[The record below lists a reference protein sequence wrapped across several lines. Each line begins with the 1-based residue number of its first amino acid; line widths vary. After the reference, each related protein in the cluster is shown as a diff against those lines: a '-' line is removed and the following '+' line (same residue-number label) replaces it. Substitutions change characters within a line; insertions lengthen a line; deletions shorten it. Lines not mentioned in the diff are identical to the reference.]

1 MEQVKKRYKM
11 YKSGKVW
18 LFAGITLVTLN
29 MNVVTGRADESTH
42 VEALTEPAVATLS
55 EGNAEQQSPVT
66 DAMDESAMSE
76 LVTEAQPIKVQAA
89 EEQYTDEIVN
99 QSDDEHANSDQV
111 SVPVTDQ
118 VDSETPVPSDEHT
131 ATLDTH
137 PNQSTTDDSEQPV
150 SADEQSQDIDTDST
164 AKVLSSQHKTETINE
179 RGSGDLAGVIR
190 NPERPHLTD
199 GYRNDDME
207 DDDSMAGIWGAG
219 YNADG
224 IKWHFDADS
233 GVLVLDGGD
242 IYDCYGDSPWQSK
255 SWVLQIVKV
264 VISKPIRII
273 GDSGGFFE
281 NLTNVEHYEGLE
293 KIDVSSA
300 TDLRYFF
307 SENTHVKE
315 LDLSSWQVGNVTD
328 MSCLFFNSPGTSQL
342 TTINISGWDTRRV
355 SEADYMFGPNE
366 KLTRIIGIENLNFES
381 LKEAGGLFI
390 KTGLS
395 ELDLSKWK
403 TDSLDNMAAW
413 FMDMHNLTSVKFGSQ
428 FKTDQV
434 TWIHLLFSG
443 CSNLTEV
450 DLSGFNLHRV
460 EQNLDMFAGCERL
473 QKITLGPDTDLT
485 PAKIESVGLMDI
497 EANEQY
503 TGYWINVANPQQRLT
518 SAELMNLY
526 SGKNTPIGTYIWEAN
541 QAVIDANDITLE
553 VGDDWNWTDSI
564 ESLTDQFGQKVDV
577 QALYVAN
584 PQAVKLSGDRVNTSQ
599 PGTYQVTFKYA
610 GKTVT
615 ALVIVK
621 ADQTSLTVHDTE
633 LHAGGTWHAQDGFD
647 GATDKDG
654 HAIDFNDVT
663 ITGEVN
669 TMVPGDYQIT
679 YTYGSQT
686 QTITV
691 TVKENQASLN
701 LYQNHATVH
710 TDGQGTSTW
719 QPQSN
724 FQNATDSDGQTLD
737 WSAIEVVGTPDWT
750 TAGDYRLRYQFTD
763 KTGQLVTATMTVT
776 VVIEEADEQA
786 ESQSDLQ
793 IHDSTITVGESWQPS
808 DNLVLATDVNGGELS
823 LADLVVTGTVD
834 TNQAG
839 VYQVTYQYTD
849 ASGQVF
855 TRVATVTVV
864 AASDGDTNTEQP
876 GATNTNDDV
885 NGGSTGS
892 IDGDDQAEIP
902 TDDADQMEGDAA
914 DVDANAVIDDATPA
928 VGTNHGKGA
937 DRNSGMQ
944 TTANGAKSVVTSW
957 PHRSQTSNT
966 VSSQHAQT
974 IVAGHHQESRP
985 TESAS
990 VAVQPATAKL
1000 GTSALPQTGEAPSRA
1015 NVMGTVLLGLTMFG
1029 SWLGFRRVK
1038 RH

>member
-11 YKSGKVW
+11 YKSGKMW

-55 EGNAEQQSPVT
+55 EGNTEQQSPVT

-328 MSCLFFNSPGTSQL
+328 MSYLFFNSPGTSQL

-497 EANEQY
+497 EANDQY

-719 QPQSN
+719 QPQS
-724 FQNATDSDGQTLD
+724 
-737 WSAIEVVGTPDWT
+737 
-750 TAGDYRLRYQFTD
+750 
-763 KTGQLVTATMTVT
+763 
-776 VVIEEADEQA
+776 
-786 ESQSDLQ
+786 DLQ

-957 PHRSQTSNT
+957 PHRSQMTNT
-966 VSSQHAQT
+966 ASLQHAQT
-974 IVAGHHQESRP
+974 IVGGHHQESRP

-990 VAVQPATAKL
+990 IAVQPVTVKL

>member
-1 MEQVKKRYKM
+1 MRV
-11 YKSGKVW
+11 
-18 LFAGITLVTLN
+18 
-29 MNVVTGRADESTH
+29 
-42 VEALTEPAVATLS
+42 
-55 EGNAEQQSPVT
+55 
-66 DAMDESAMSE
+66 
-76 LVTEAQPIKVQAA
+76 
-89 EEQYTDEIVN
+89 
-99 QSDDEHANSDQV
+99 
-111 SVPVTDQ
+111 
-118 VDSETPVPSDEHT
+118 
-131 ATLDTH
+131 
-137 PNQSTTDDSEQPV
+137 
-150 SADEQSQDIDTDST
+150 
-164 AKVLSSQHKTETINE
+164 
-179 RGSGDLAGVIR
+179 
-190 NPERPHLTD
+190 RP
-199 GYRNDDME
+199 
-207 DDDSMAGIWGAG
+207 
-219 YNADG
+219 
-224 IKWHFDADS
+224 
-233 GVLVLDGGD
+233 
-242 IYDCYGDSPWQSK
+242 
-255 SWVLQIVKV
+255 
-264 VISKPIRII
+264 
-273 GDSGGFFE
+273 
-281 NLTNVEHYEGLE
+281 
-293 KIDVSSA
+293 
-300 TDLRYFF
+300 
-307 SENTHVKE
+307 
-315 LDLSSWQVGNVTD
+315 
-328 MSCLFFNSPGTSQL
+328 
-342 TTINISGWDTRRV
+342 
-355 SEADYMFGPNE
+355 
-366 KLTRIIGIENLNFES
+366 
-381 LKEAGGLFI
+381 
-390 KTGLS
+390 
-395 ELDLSKWK
+395 
-403 TDSLDNMAAW
+403 
-413 FMDMHNLTSVKFGSQ
+413 
-428 FKTDQV
+428 
-434 TWIHLLFSG
+434 
-443 CSNLTEV
+443 
-450 DLSGFNLHRV
+450 
-460 EQNLDMFAGCERL
+460 
-473 QKITLGPDTDLT
+473 
-485 PAKIESVGLMDI
+485 
-497 EANEQY
+497 
-503 TGYWINVANPQQRLT
+503 
-518 SAELMNLY
+518 
-526 SGKNTPIGTYIWEAN
+526 
-541 QAVIDANDITLE
+541 
-553 VGDDWNWTDSI
+553 
-564 ESLTDQFGQKVDV
+564 
-577 QALYVAN
+577 
-584 PQAVKLSGDRVNTSQ
+584 
-599 PGTYQVTFKYA
+599 
-610 GKTVT
+610 VT

-647 GATDKDG
+647 GAMDQDG

-663 ITGEVN
+663 VTGEVN

-750 TAGDYRLRYQFTD
+750 TAGDYRLTYQFTD

-776 VVIEEADEQA
+776 LVIEEADEQA

-849 ASGQVF
+849 ASGQIF

-902 TDDADQMEGDAA
+902 TNDADQMEGDAA

-957 PHRSQTSNT
+957 THRSQMTNT
-966 VSSQHAQT
+966 ASLQHAQT
-974 IVAGHHQESRP
+974 IVGGHHQESRP

-990 VAVQPATAKL
+990 VAVQPVTAKL

>member
-1 MEQVKKRYKM
+1 
-11 YKSGKVW
+11 
-18 LFAGITLVTLN
+18 
-29 MNVVTGRADESTH
+29 
-42 VEALTEPAVATLS
+42 
-55 EGNAEQQSPVT
+55 
-66 DAMDESAMSE
+66 
-76 LVTEAQPIKVQAA
+76 
-89 EEQYTDEIVN
+89 
-99 QSDDEHANSDQV
+99 
-111 SVPVTDQ
+111 
-118 VDSETPVPSDEHT
+118 
-131 ATLDTH
+131 
-137 PNQSTTDDSEQPV
+137 
-150 SADEQSQDIDTDST
+150 
-164 AKVLSSQHKTETINE
+164 
-179 RGSGDLAGVIR
+179 
-190 NPERPHLTD
+190 
-199 GYRNDDME
+199 
-207 DDDSMAGIWGAG
+207 
-219 YNADG
+219 
-224 IKWHFDADS
+224 
-233 GVLVLDGGD
+233 
-242 IYDCYGDSPWQSK
+242 
-255 SWVLQIVKV
+255 
-264 VISKPIRII
+264 
-273 GDSGGFFE
+273 
-281 NLTNVEHYEGLE
+281 
-293 KIDVSSA
+293 
-300 TDLRYFF
+300 
-307 SENTHVKE
+307 
-315 LDLSSWQVGNVTD
+315 
-328 MSCLFFNSPGTSQL
+328 
-342 TTINISGWDTRRV
+342 
-355 SEADYMFGPNE
+355 
-366 KLTRIIGIENLNFES
+366 
-381 LKEAGGLFI
+381 
-390 KTGLS
+390 
-395 ELDLSKWK
+395 
-403 TDSLDNMAAW
+403 
-413 FMDMHNLTSVKFGSQ
+413 
-428 FKTDQV
+428 
-434 TWIHLLFSG
+434 
-443 CSNLTEV
+443 
-450 DLSGFNLHRV
+450 
-460 EQNLDMFAGCERL
+460 
-473 QKITLGPDTDLT
+473 
-485 PAKIESVGLMDI
+485 MDI
-497 EANEQY
+497 EANDQY

-750 TAGDYRLRYQFTD
+750 TAGDYRLTYQFTD

-786 ESQSDLQ
+786 EFQSDLQ

-902 TDDADQMEGDAA
+902 TNDADQMEGDAA

-957 PHRSQTSNT
+957 PHRSQMTNT
-966 VSSQHAQT
+966 ASLQHAQT
-974 IVAGHHQESRP
+974 IVGGHHQESRP

-990 VAVQPATAKL
+990 VAVQPVTAKL

>member
-1 MEQVKKRYKM
+1 
-11 YKSGKVW
+11 
-18 LFAGITLVTLN
+18 
-29 MNVVTGRADESTH
+29 
-42 VEALTEPAVATLS
+42 
-55 EGNAEQQSPVT
+55 
-66 DAMDESAMSE
+66 
-76 LVTEAQPIKVQAA
+76 
-89 EEQYTDEIVN
+89 
-99 QSDDEHANSDQV
+99 
-111 SVPVTDQ
+111 
-118 VDSETPVPSDEHT
+118 
-131 ATLDTH
+131 
-137 PNQSTTDDSEQPV
+137 
-150 SADEQSQDIDTDST
+150 
-164 AKVLSSQHKTETINE
+164 
-179 RGSGDLAGVIR
+179 
-190 NPERPHLTD
+190 
-199 GYRNDDME
+199 
-207 DDDSMAGIWGAG
+207 
-219 YNADG
+219 
-224 IKWHFDADS
+224 
-233 GVLVLDGGD
+233 
-242 IYDCYGDSPWQSK
+242 
-255 SWVLQIVKV
+255 
-264 VISKPIRII
+264 
-273 GDSGGFFE
+273 
-281 NLTNVEHYEGLE
+281 
-293 KIDVSSA
+293 
-300 TDLRYFF
+300 
-307 SENTHVKE
+307 
-315 LDLSSWQVGNVTD
+315 
-328 MSCLFFNSPGTSQL
+328 
-342 TTINISGWDTRRV
+342 
-355 SEADYMFGPNE
+355 
-366 KLTRIIGIENLNFES
+366 
-381 LKEAGGLFI
+381 
-390 KTGLS
+390 
-395 ELDLSKWK
+395 
-403 TDSLDNMAAW
+403 
-413 FMDMHNLTSVKFGSQ
+413 
-428 FKTDQV
+428 
-434 TWIHLLFSG
+434 
-443 CSNLTEV
+443 
-450 DLSGFNLHRV
+450 
-460 EQNLDMFAGCERL
+460 
-473 QKITLGPDTDLT
+473 
-485 PAKIESVGLMDI
+485 MDI
-497 EANEQY
+497 EANDQY

-526 SGKNTPIGTYIWEAN
+526 SGKNMSIGTYIWEAN

-577 QALYVAN
+577 QALYEAN

-599 PGTYQVTFKYA
+599 PGTYRVTFKYA

-647 GATDKDG
+647 GAMDQDG

-663 ITGEVN
+663 VTGEVN

-750 TAGDYRLRYQFTD
+750 TAGDYRLTYQFTD

-776 VVIEEADEQA
+776 LVIEEADEQA

-849 ASGQVF
+849 ASGQIF

-902 TDDADQMEGDAA
+902 TNDADQMEGDAA

-957 PHRSQTSNT
+957 THRSQMTNT
-966 VSSQHAQT
+966 ASLQHAQT
-974 IVAGHHQESRP
+974 IVGGHHQESRP

-990 VAVQPATAKL
+990 VAVQPVTAKL

>member
-1 MEQVKKRYKM
+1 M
-11 YKSGKVW
+11 
-18 LFAGITLVTLN
+18 
-29 MNVVTGRADESTH
+29 
-42 VEALTEPAVATLS
+42 
-55 EGNAEQQSPVT
+55 
-66 DAMDESAMSE
+66 
-76 LVTEAQPIKVQAA
+76 
-89 EEQYTDEIVN
+89 
-99 QSDDEHANSDQV
+99 
-111 SVPVTDQ
+111 
-118 VDSETPVPSDEHT
+118 
-131 ATLDTH
+131 
-137 PNQSTTDDSEQPV
+137 
-150 SADEQSQDIDTDST
+150 
-164 AKVLSSQHKTETINE
+164 
-179 RGSGDLAGVIR
+179 
-190 NPERPHLTD
+190 
-199 GYRNDDME
+199 
-207 DDDSMAGIWGAG
+207 
-219 YNADG
+219 
-224 IKWHFDADS
+224 
-233 GVLVLDGGD
+233 
-242 IYDCYGDSPWQSK
+242 
-255 SWVLQIVKV
+255 
-264 VISKPIRII
+264 
-273 GDSGGFFE
+273 
-281 NLTNVEHYEGLE
+281 
-293 KIDVSSA
+293 
-300 TDLRYFF
+300 
-307 SENTHVKE
+307 
-315 LDLSSWQVGNVTD
+315 
-328 MSCLFFNSPGTSQL
+328 
-342 TTINISGWDTRRV
+342 
-355 SEADYMFGPNE
+355 
-366 KLTRIIGIENLNFES
+366 
-381 LKEAGGLFI
+381 
-390 KTGLS
+390 
-395 ELDLSKWK
+395 
-403 TDSLDNMAAW
+403 
-413 FMDMHNLTSVKFGSQ
+413 
-428 FKTDQV
+428 
-434 TWIHLLFSG
+434 
-443 CSNLTEV
+443 
-450 DLSGFNLHRV
+450 
-460 EQNLDMFAGCERL
+460 
-473 QKITLGPDTDLT
+473 T

-497 EANEQY
+497 EANDQY

-526 SGKNTPIGTYIWEAN
+526 SGKNMPIGTYIWEAN

-577 QALYVAN
+577 QALYEAN

-599 PGTYQVTFKYA
+599 PGTYRVTFKYA

-647 GATDKDG
+647 GAMDQDG

-663 ITGEVN
+663 VTGEVN

-750 TAGDYRLRYQFTD
+750 TAGDYLLTYQFTD

-776 VVIEEADEQA
+776 LVIEEADEQA

-849 ASGQVF
+849 ASGQIF

-902 TDDADQMEGDAA
+902 TNDADQMEGDAA

-957 PHRSQTSNT
+957 PHRSQMTNT
-966 VSSQHAQT
+966 ASLQHAQT
-974 IVAGHHQESRP
+974 TVGGHHQESRP

-990 VAVQPATAKL
+990 VAVQPVTAKL

>member
-1 MEQVKKRYKM
+1 
-11 YKSGKVW
+11 
-18 LFAGITLVTLN
+18 
-29 MNVVTGRADESTH
+29 
-42 VEALTEPAVATLS
+42 
-55 EGNAEQQSPVT
+55 
-66 DAMDESAMSE
+66 
-76 LVTEAQPIKVQAA
+76 
-89 EEQYTDEIVN
+89 
-99 QSDDEHANSDQV
+99 
-111 SVPVTDQ
+111 
-118 VDSETPVPSDEHT
+118 
-131 ATLDTH
+131 
-137 PNQSTTDDSEQPV
+137 
-150 SADEQSQDIDTDST
+150 
-164 AKVLSSQHKTETINE
+164 
-179 RGSGDLAGVIR
+179 
-190 NPERPHLTD
+190 
-199 GYRNDDME
+199 
-207 DDDSMAGIWGAG
+207 
-219 YNADG
+219 
-224 IKWHFDADS
+224 
-233 GVLVLDGGD
+233 
-242 IYDCYGDSPWQSK
+242 
-255 SWVLQIVKV
+255 
-264 VISKPIRII
+264 
-273 GDSGGFFE
+273 
-281 NLTNVEHYEGLE
+281 
-293 KIDVSSA
+293 
-300 TDLRYFF
+300 
-307 SENTHVKE
+307 
-315 LDLSSWQVGNVTD
+315 
-328 MSCLFFNSPGTSQL
+328 
-342 TTINISGWDTRRV
+342 
-355 SEADYMFGPNE
+355 
-366 KLTRIIGIENLNFES
+366 
-381 LKEAGGLFI
+381 
-390 KTGLS
+390 
-395 ELDLSKWK
+395 
-403 TDSLDNMAAW
+403 
-413 FMDMHNLTSVKFGSQ
+413 
-428 FKTDQV
+428 
-434 TWIHLLFSG
+434 
-443 CSNLTEV
+443 
-450 DLSGFNLHRV
+450 
-460 EQNLDMFAGCERL
+460 
-473 QKITLGPDTDLT
+473 
-485 PAKIESVGLMDI
+485 
-497 EANEQY
+497 
-503 TGYWINVANPQQRLT
+503 
-518 SAELMNLY
+518 MNLY

-633 LHAGGTWHAQDGFD
+633 LHAGGTWHAQEGFD

-750 TAGDYRLRYQFTD
+750 TAGDYRLTYQFTD

>member
-1 MEQVKKRYKM
+1 M
-11 YKSGKVW
+11 
-18 LFAGITLVTLN
+18 
-29 MNVVTGRADESTH
+29 
-42 VEALTEPAVATLS
+42 
-55 EGNAEQQSPVT
+55 
-66 DAMDESAMSE
+66 
-76 LVTEAQPIKVQAA
+76 
-89 EEQYTDEIVN
+89 
-99 QSDDEHANSDQV
+99 
-111 SVPVTDQ
+111 
-118 VDSETPVPSDEHT
+118 
-131 ATLDTH
+131 
-137 PNQSTTDDSEQPV
+137 
-150 SADEQSQDIDTDST
+150 
-164 AKVLSSQHKTETINE
+164 
-179 RGSGDLAGVIR
+179 
-190 NPERPHLTD
+190 
-199 GYRNDDME
+199 
-207 DDDSMAGIWGAG
+207 
-219 YNADG
+219 
-224 IKWHFDADS
+224 
-233 GVLVLDGGD
+233 
-242 IYDCYGDSPWQSK
+242 
-255 SWVLQIVKV
+255 
-264 VISKPIRII
+264 
-273 GDSGGFFE
+273 
-281 NLTNVEHYEGLE
+281 
-293 KIDVSSA
+293 
-300 TDLRYFF
+300 
-307 SENTHVKE
+307 
-315 LDLSSWQVGNVTD
+315 
-328 MSCLFFNSPGTSQL
+328 
-342 TTINISGWDTRRV
+342 
-355 SEADYMFGPNE
+355 
-366 KLTRIIGIENLNFES
+366 
-381 LKEAGGLFI
+381 
-390 KTGLS
+390 
-395 ELDLSKWK
+395 
-403 TDSLDNMAAW
+403 
-413 FMDMHNLTSVKFGSQ
+413 
-428 FKTDQV
+428 
-434 TWIHLLFSG
+434 
-443 CSNLTEV
+443 
-450 DLSGFNLHRV
+450 
-460 EQNLDMFAGCERL
+460 
-473 QKITLGPDTDLT
+473 
-485 PAKIESVGLMDI
+485 
-497 EANEQY
+497 
-503 TGYWINVANPQQRLT
+503 
-518 SAELMNLY
+518 
-526 SGKNTPIGTYIWEAN
+526 
-541 QAVIDANDITLE
+541 
-553 VGDDWNWTDSI
+553 
-564 ESLTDQFGQKVDV
+564 
-577 QALYVAN
+577 
-584 PQAVKLSGDRVNTSQ
+584 
-599 PGTYQVTFKYA
+599 
-610 GKTVT
+610 
-615 ALVIVK
+615 K

-750 TAGDYRLRYQFTD
+750 TAGDYRLTYQFTD

-876 GATNTNDDV
+876 GATNTNEDV